1 MEDQLVSIEQKI
13 SRGERLTRDDGLFL
27 LKSNDLLRI
36 GALARLVKQLKSGN
50 KVYFNVNRHIN
61 LTNVC
66 TARCKLCAFGC
77 DADASQ
83 AYVMEPEK
91 ALAIARQAVADAPEM
106 TELHIVSGLHPDKP
120 FTYYADII
128 RSIHREFPAL
138 HIKAFTAVEIAHF
151 AKIAKLSIHEV
162 LTILK
167 EAGLGSMPGGGA
179 EILNDRVRRILC
191 PDKATAAEWLEVART
206 AHQLGIRSNA
216 TMLYGHVETP
226 EERIDHLLT
235 LRQLQDETGGFQAFI
250 PFPFH
255 PENTG
260 LSDLKRT
267 TAWEDLKMLA
277 ISRLMLDNFDHVK
290 AFWIMLT
297 VPIAQISMGFG
308 IDDLDGTVVEEKI
321 LHAAGAKTAIGIS
334 KQDIIAFIRETGNIP
349 VERDTLYREVRV
361 YEGSEA

>member
-1 MEDQLVSIEQKI
+1 
-13 SRGERLTRDDGLFL
+13 
-27 LKSNDLLRI
+27 
-36 GALARLVKQLKSGN
+36 
-50 KVYFNVNRHIN
+50 
-61 LTNVC
+61 
-66 TARCKLCAFGC
+66 
-77 DADASQ
+77 
-83 AYVMEPEK
+83 
-91 ALAIARQAVADAPEM
+91 
-106 TELHIVSGLHPDKP
+106 
-120 FTYYADII
+120 
-128 RSIHREFPAL
+128 
-138 HIKAFTAVEIAHF
+138 
-151 AKIAKLSIHEV
+151 
-162 LTILK
+162 
-167 EAGLGSMPGGGA
+167 
-179 EILNDRVRRILC
+179 
-191 PDKATAAEWLEVART
+191 VART

-277 ISRLMLDNFDHVK
+277 VSRLMLDNFDHVK

-334 KQDIIAFIRETGNIP
+334 KQEIIAFIRETGNIP